1 MYCHICGSQLADDS
15 KFCDKCGTALQPNN
29 VSTPAPKPNPFTES
43 GQNSFAMS
51 STYELNQT
59 IKYACVAL
67 MLLSLIFIGGN
78 IGGHLSGLKLIEA
91 LSKTSTK
98 YMDGSDQIACVL
110 LLLSHLGVIIWGIVG
125 LFIFLGGTCATI
137 SSLIVMISGLLG
149 VISGMI
155 TGWNVVAEIVPFI
168 SGIILFC
175 LCKQNEAPNLYKE
188 DSFLS

>member
-1 MYCHICGSQLADDS
+1 
-15 KFCDKCGTALQPNN
+15 
-29 VSTPAPKPNPFTES
+29 
-43 GQNSFAMS
+43 
-51 STYELNQT
+51 
-59 IKYACVAL
+59 

-91 LSKTSTK
+91 LLKTSMK
-98 YMDGSDQIACVL
+98 YLDGSQQIACVL
-110 LLLSHLGVIIWGIVG
+110 LLISHLGVIIWGIVG
-125 LFIFLGGTCATI
+125 LLIFLGGTCATI

-155 TGWNVVAEIVPFI
+155 VGWNVVAEIVPFV

-175 LCKQNEAPNLYKE
+175 LCKQNEAPNLYRE